1 MAPGVTFPRPRWRP
15 HLRFRKKG
23 VTSSG
28 RAFRFREEV
37 GGGGGRAGG
46 AARCLA
52 RVRKKLWVARGRL
65 HVMAQRG
72 ADHMP
77 FFLHEANAEA
87 GLICADVDNRPC
99 WFCANDDYSDD
110 DWGSDEEELEEE
122 RAQNTSPATFCGF
135 KKSFLCKP
143 SAFAL
148 PASSKK
154 DSPLLGISLPQKQ
167 QLTAEEA
174 ARNAAE
180 LVAEEERLKKKA
192 EKKRMK
198 KKRQKDRKKQEKRD
212 QELMAKS
219 IAEGDEYLNSSS
231 DVQGSYCLAAIPSA
245 LGPARPD
252 SEESSTQ
259 DLSENMASPGRSTE
273 EETEEELDLTSTFV
287 SKARLKVGS
296 KPPPLPLPRKEK
308 AAQPD
313 RKEPEVKEQEQ
324 VPKSGLQMT
333 PVEQSMVL
341 ADCGNET
348 AKQGGYQEAVLL
360 FTEAVKLNPREY
372 RFFGNRSFCY
382 ERLCC
387 YAEALRDAQVALSL
401 HPGWPKG
408 LFRKGKALMG
418 LKRYAEAVRTF
429 EELLHFDGFRGD
441 AAVQL
446 EKCRVQLLLEN
457 GFGQYPPK
465 WNVHARESSLP
476 PTGEQP
482 GGHPVRSI
490 SQARGHLAPLT
501 ITSSQGKGLLP
512 LAAQAPARERFPV
525 WVGNLTPA
533 VTQEV
538 LLCYF
543 QPFGPI
549 DSIRCLPRRFCAFV
563 NYTCRE
569 AAEEAYVAL
578 QGVEVKGC
586 HLVLQLK
593 HPVHA
598 TPPLAKA
605 PGSTWQQQAAPP
617 KR

>member
-1 MAPGVTFPRPRWRP
+1 MPHARPEEALPRPGCPREAGPAPGGPLDLLEQRWQQ
-15 HLRFRKKG
+15 
-23 VTSSG
+23 
-28 RAFRFREEV
+28 
-37 GGGGGRAGG
+37 
-46 AARCLA
+46 
-52 RVRKKLWVARGRL
+52 
-65 HVMAQRG
+65 VMAQQLEE
-72 ADHMP
+72 P
-77 FFLHEANAEA
+77 LPYLVHEANAEA
-87 GLICADVDNRPC
+87 GLICSDVDDRPC
-99 WFCANDDYSDD
+99 WFCEASASEDYSDD

-122 RAQNTSPATFCGF
+122 RAQNGSPATFCGF

-143 SAFAL
+143 SAFAP
-148 PASSKK
+148 PASGSQ
-154 DSPLLGISLPQKQ
+154 DSPLLGISLPRKQ

-174 ARNAAE
+174 ARNGAE
-180 LVAEEERLKKKA
+180 LVAEEERIKKKA

-219 IAEGDEYLNSSS
+219 IAQADEYLNRSG
-231 DVQGSYCLAAIPSA
+231 VQGCDCLAAIPSA
-245 LGPARPD
+245 LGPALPN

-259 DLSENMASPGRSTE
+259 DLSENMASPGRSPSRSTE

-296 KPPPLPLPRKEK
+296 KAPPQPLPRKEK
-308 AAQPD
+308 AAQPG
-313 RKEPEVKEQEQ
+313 RKESEVKEQQQ

-382 ERLCC
+382 ERLRC

-441 AAVQL
+441 AAIQL

-457 GFGQYPPK
+457 GFGHYPPE
-465 WNVHARESSLP
+465 WNVRAREASSLP
-476 PTGEQP
+476 AGEQS
-482 GGHPVRSI
+482 GGQPVRSI
-490 SQARGHLAPLT
+490 SQAGGHLASLT
-501 ITSSQGKGLLP
+501 ITNSQGKGLPP
-512 LAAQAPARERFPV
+512 LAVQAPVRERFPV
-525 WVGNLTPA
+525 WVGNLTA
-533 VTQEV
+533 TVTQEV
-538 LLCYF
+538 LLRYF

-563 NYTCRE
+563 NYACRE
-569 AAEEAYVAL
+569 AAEKAYVAL
-578 QGVEVKGC
+578 QGAEVEGC

-598 TPPLAKA
+598 TPPLVKA
-605 PGSTWQQQAAPP
+605 PGGGRQHL
-617 KR
+617 

>member
-1 MAPGVTFPRPRWRP
+1 MPHARPEEAAPRPGCPREAGPAPGDARDP
-15 HLRFRKKG
+15 L
-23 VTSSG
+23 
-28 RAFRFREEV
+28 EED
-37 GGGGGRAGG
+37 
-46 AARCLA
+46 
-52 RVRKKLWVARGRL
+52 WQQ
-65 HVMAQRG
+65 VMAQRV

-87 GLICADVDNRPC
+87 GLLCADVDNRPC
-99 WFCANDDYSDD
+99 WFCAAAANDDYSDD

-122 RAQNTSPATFCGF
+122 RAQNASPATFCGF

-143 SAFAL
+143 PAFAL
-148 PASSKK
+148 PASSSSQ

-167 QLTAEEA
+167 LLTAEEA

-180 LVAEEERLKKKA
+180 LVAEEERIKKKA

-198 KKRQKDRKKQEKRD
+198 KK
-212 QELMAKS
+212 
-219 IAEGDEYLNSSS
+219 DEYLNSSS
-231 DVQGSYCLAAIPSA
+231 SGVQGSACLAAIPSA

-259 DLSENMASPGRSTE
+259 DLSENMASPGRSPSRSTE

-313 RKEPEVKEQEQ
+313 RKEPEVKEQAQ

-382 ERLCC
+382 ERLRC

-457 GFGQYPPK
+457 GFGSYPPE
-465 WNVHARESSLP
+465 WNVRARESSLP
-476 PTGEQP
+476 PAGEQP
-482 GGHPVRSI
+482 GGHSIRSI

-512 LAAQAPARERFPV
+512 LAAQAPVRERFPV

-533 VTQEV
+533 ITQEV

-578 QGVEVKGC
+578 QGVEVRGC

-605 PGSTWQQQAAPP
+605 PGAPP
-617 KR
+617 KREIPLDAPAFLSSSWLRRLGHLPQ

>member
-1 MAPGVTFPRPRWRP
+1 
-15 HLRFRKKG
+15 
-23 VTSSG
+23 
-28 RAFRFREEV
+28 
-37 GGGGGRAGG
+37 
-46 AARCLA
+46 
-52 RVRKKLWVARGRL
+52 
-65 HVMAQRG
+65 
-72 ADHMP
+72 
-77 FFLHEANAEA
+77 
-87 GLICADVDNRPC
+87 
-99 WFCANDDYSDD
+99 
-110 DWGSDEEELEEE
+110 
-122 RAQNTSPATFCGF
+122 
-135 KKSFLCKP
+135 
-143 SAFAL
+143 
-148 PASSKK
+148 
-154 DSPLLGISLPQKQ
+154 
-167 QLTAEEA
+167 
-174 ARNAAE
+174 
-180 LVAEEERLKKKA
+180 
-192 EKKRMK
+192 
-198 KKRQKDRKKQEKRD
+198 
-212 QELMAKS
+212 
-219 IAEGDEYLNSSS
+219 
-231 DVQGSYCLAAIPSA
+231 
-245 LGPARPD
+245 
-252 SEESSTQ
+252 
-259 DLSENMASPGRSTE
+259 
-273 EETEEELDLTSTFV
+273 
-287 SKARLKVGS
+287 
-296 KPPPLPLPRKEK
+296 
-308 AAQPD
+308 
-313 RKEPEVKEQEQ
+313 
-324 VPKSGLQMT
+324 MT

-382 ERLCC
+382 ERLRC

-457 GFGQYPPK
+457 GFGSYPPE
-465 WNVHARESSLP
+465 WNVRARESSLP
-476 PTGEQP
+476 RAGEQP
-482 GGHPVRSI
+482 GGHSVRSI

-501 ITSSQGKGLLP
+501 ITSSQGKGMLP
-512 LAAQAPARERFPV
+512 LAAQAPVRERFPV

-533 VTQEV
+533 ITQEV

-578 QGVEVKGC
+578 QVRRSPPSLRGESIAFSCPPPSCGHKGSSVFPSQGVEVRGC

-605 PGSTWQQQAAPP
+605 PGAPP

>member
-1 MAPGVTFPRPRWRP
+1 MPHARTGEALPRPDCPREAGPAPGDP
-15 HLRFRKKG
+15 LDLFRQQ
-23 VTSSG
+23 
-28 RAFRFREEV
+28 
-37 GGGGGRAGG
+37 
-46 AARCLA
+46 
-52 RVRKKLWVARGRL
+52 
-65 HVMAQRG
+65 VMAHQLEEQL
-72 ADHMP
+72 P
-77 FFLHEANAEA
+77 YFVHEANAEA
-87 GLICADVDNRPC
+87 GLICSDVDDRPC
-99 WFCANDDYSDD
+99 WFCEANDDYSDD

-122 RAQNTSPATFCGF
+122 RAQNASPATFCGF

-143 SAFAL
+143 SAFAP
-148 PASSKK
+148 PASSSQ
-154 DSPLLGISLPQKQ
+154 DSPLLGISLPRKQ

-174 ARNAAE
+174 AKNAAE
-180 LVAEEERLKKKA
+180 LVAEEERIKKKA

-212 QELMAKS
+212 QELMARS
-219 IAEGDEYLNSSS
+219 IAQADEYLNSSG
-231 DVQGSYCLAAIPSA
+231 VQGSDCLAAIPSA
-245 LGPARPD
+245 LGPALPD

-259 DLSENMASPGRSTE
+259 DLSENMASPGRSPSRSTE

-296 KPPPLPLPRKEK
+296 KPPPQPLPRKEK

-313 RKEPEVKEQEQ
+313 RKESEVKEQQQ
-324 VPKSGLQMT
+324 VPKPGLQMT

-382 ERLCC
+382 ERLRC

-429 EELLHFDGFRGD
+429 EELMHCDGFRGD
-441 AAVQL
+441 AAIQL

-457 GFGQYPPK
+457 GFGHYPPK
-465 WNVHARESSLP
+465 WNVHAREASLP
-476 PTGEQP
+476 PAGEQP
-482 GGHPVRSI
+482 GGQPIRSTP
-490 SQARGHLAPLT
+490 QAGGHLASLT
-501 ITSSQGKGLLP
+501 ITNSQGKGLPP
-512 LAAQAPARERFPV
+512 LAAQAPVRERFPV

-533 VTQEV
+533 ITQEV

-563 NYTCRE
+563 NYTCRK

-578 QGVEVKGC
+578 QGVEVGGC

-598 TPPLAKA
+598 TPPLVKA
-605 PGSTWQQQAAPP
+605 PGSTQQQQQAAPP